1 MLFPDTF
8 SVSMIVLDRW
18 SLKITHIERE
28 KWAGVWRCRQTS
40 VQSLIS
46 FFFLFFFYLRSKSVM
61 TQTAPR
67 AIHHIRVK
75 GDQWSSMD
83 ANSISPAAGR
93 HDNQTHLGPPCAPEI
108 LIPFQDFT
116 KFRPNPVY
124 PSEGEIPVLYIP
136 GLNLTSLS
144 PRSLPRACRREGD
157 KTGNFLPGSSCFSNP
172 PPAEGETAV
181 IMFHQ
186 RRGLTPLSWSRFL
199 YLNPPVGQTCASVRR
214 KRRHVRVTDAPEW
227 RWRS

>member
-1 MLFPDTF
+1 MELENYTYWERK
-8 SVSMIVLDRW
+8 VSW
-18 SLKITHIERE
+18 SLTL
-28 KWAGVWRCRQTS
+28 QTD
-40 VQSLIS
+40 IS
-46 FFFLFFFYLRSKSVM
+46 PVFDLFIFFIFFFTS
-61 TQTAPR
+61 
-67 AIHHIRVK
+67 
-75 GDQWSSMD
+75 G
-83 ANSISPAAGR
+83 ANLSWLK
-93 HDNQTHLGPPCAPEI
+93 QHLGPSITSEWKVI
-108 LIPFQDFT
+108 NDRLWMLIPYLPPPADMIIRLISAPPARRKYWFHFVKDFT

-214 KRRHVRVTDAPEW
+214 KRRHVRDTDAPEW